1 MPEQQLN
8 LQIQHLHDLL
18 EGQPVDE
25 CTAASLRQVTSE
37 IQLAL
42 AHAEGELPA
51 EAFNDQLE
59 QEMIQFAEEHPTLA
73 QAVRQIMSTLNGIGI

>member
-8 LQIQHLHDLL
+8 TQIQHLHDLL
-18 EGQPVDE
+18 EGQPVDD

-42 AHAEGELPA
+42 ARAEGELPA

-59 QEMIQFAEEHPTLA
+59 QEVIQFAEDHPALA
-73 QAVRQIMSTLNGIGI
+73 QAVRQIMNTLNSMGV

>member
-42 AHAEGELPA
+42 AQAEGEIPA
-51 EAFNDQLE
+51 EALNDQLE

-73 QAVRQIMSTLNGIGI
+73 QAVKQIMSTLNGIGI